1 MLKHKLW
8 RDLIKNRMQF
18 ISIFLMSFLGLFVF
32 VGLDAEG
39 NGLGS
44 SADSYYETTNLADL
58 WVMGKAFTSD
68 DLKRIEQITDIANVE
83 RRLQVNATANLPAD
97 TYIQLNFLEENKIS
111 QLYRK
116 SGEAFRT
123 QSEGIWIDELF
134 AKGQN
139 LNIGDTISIEFEGLK
154 ITEEIKGL
162 IIHPEYVYYLADEGV
177 MIPEYGT
184 YGYGFLSVNEFPV
197 PEQLVFNQLLIDVNS
212 LMNLDRIKDIIKSS
226 LDSDKLVVTD
236 RKQNLSYDTFDSEK
250 EQHITMGFLF
260 PIVFLLIAI
269 LGIITT
275 MTRMT
280 ANQRIQIGTLKALG
294 FTKKTI
300 TRHYMSYGF
309 VISLIGGLLGA
320 YMGYCYLPLLF
331 RESMATVYI
340 LPTWEVTI
348 SSNSYYA
355 IVINVFVST
364 LVSYLAC
371 KKELIDPPAITL
383 KPVVPKKSNPTW
395 IEASKLWEKFSF
407 SAKWNYRDMIR
418 NKMRTL
424 MGIVGVVGCTM
435 LMVCAFGLKD
445 SVADMSEWMYQELMT
460 CKTKILF
467 NEGASTSIKE
477 DFQKKYAGQFI
488 QESPIELTAK
498 NKMKK
503 GSLTVV
509 DDGNYI
515 HFQNPY
521 LTSISLS
528 KNGVALTYK
537 MAKNL
542 GISKGDFIKW
552 HVVGDTKWITSRVEQ
567 LYRSPGNQGISIRR
581 DTFEALEFTFHAT
594 ALLTN
599 QSFKDV
605 DDDQEI
611 IQGIQNIK
619 QMKQDMNE
627 SMEMMN
633 IMVGILIVAAVVL
646 GVVVLY
652 NLGVLTF
659 VEKTREIATL
669 KVLGFKS
676 ARIRGILQ
684 MQNVW
689 VTVVGILIGLPVGYQ
704 FMVLLL
710 STLSESQDIVATVS
724 ILSYSYSI
732 GGTFFVSVL
741 VNVLLS
747 GKVKT
752 IDMVDALKGVE

>member
-8 RDLIKNRMQF
+8 RDLLKNKMQF
-18 ISIFLMSFLGLFVF
+18 ISIFLMSFLGLLVF

-39 NGLGS
+39 NGLGI
-44 SADSYYETTNLADL
+44 SAKSYYEATNLADL

-68 DLKRIEQITDIANVE
+68 DIRTLKQVNGISKAQ
-83 RRLQVNATANLPAD
+83 RRLQVNATAKLAKDP
-97 TYIQLNFLEENKIS
+97 YLQLNFVEENEVS
-111 QLYRK
+111 QIYRK
-116 SGEAFRT
+116 SGEEFNP

-139 LNIGDTISIEFEGLK
+139 LDIGDTISIEFEGLE

-162 IIHPEYVYYLADEGV
+162 ILHPEYVYYLTDEGA
-177 MIPEYGT
+177 MIPEYSS
-184 YGYGFLSVNEFPV
+184 YGFGFLSKNEYPV
-197 PEQLVFNQLLIDVNS
+197 PEQLIFNQLLIDAEPQD
-212 LMNLDRIKDIIKSS
+212 LDRIKSMIKSA

-236 RKQNLSYDTFDSEK
+236 RNQNLSYATFDAEK

-260 PIVFLLIAI
+260 PIIFLLIAI

-309 VISLIGGLLGA
+309 VISLVGGLLGA
-320 YMGYCYLPLLF
+320 YIGYCYLPLLF
-331 RESMATVYI
+331 RESMGMVYI
-340 LPTWEVTI
+340 LPVWEVSI
-348 SSNSYYA
+348 SANSYYA
-355 IVINVFVST
+355 IVANTIIST

-371 KKELIDPPAITL
+371 KKELRDPPAITL
-383 KPVVPKKSNPTW
+383 KPVVPKKNKPTW
-395 IEASKLWEKFSF
+395 IEASKLWEKLSF
-407 SAKWNYRDMIR
+407 SSKWNYRDMIR

-424 MGIVGVVGCTM
+424 MGIVGVLGCTM
-435 LMVCAFGLKD
+435 LLVCAFGLKD
-445 SVADMSEWMYQELMT
+445 SVADMSGWMYQELMT

-467 NEGASTSIKE
+467 NEGTSMSIKDE
-477 DFQKKYAGQFI
+477 YQKKYAGQLI

-498 NKMKK
+498 NKMKT

-509 DDGNYI
+509 DEGNYI
-515 HFQNPY
+515 HFQNPN
-521 LTSISLS
+521 LAHISLS

-542 GISKGDFIKW
+542 GVGKGDFIQW

-567 LYRSPGNQGISIRR
+567 LYRSPGNQGIAMRR
-581 DTFEALEFTFHAT
+581 DTFEALEFTFQAT

-599 QSFKDV
+599 LSPNETIC
-605 DDDQEI
+605 DQDK
-611 IQGIQNIK
+611 IQGIQNIT

-627 SMEMMN
+627 TMEMMN
-633 IMVGILIVAAVVL
+633 IMVGILIVAAVIL

-652 NLGVLTF
+652 NLGVITF

-669 KVLGFKS
+669 KVLGFS
-676 ARIRGILQ
+676 SGRIRGILQ
-684 MQNVW
+684 MQNIW
-689 VTVVGILIGLPVGYQ
+689 VTVVGIFFGLPVGYQ

-724 ILSYSYSI
+724 ILSYCYSI
-732 GGTFFVSVL
+732 GGTFLVSVL
-741 VNVLLS
+741 VNTLLS

>member
-8 RDLIKNRMQF
+8 RDLLKNKMQF
-18 ISIFLMSFLGLFVF
+18 ISIFLMSFLGLLVF

-39 NGLGS
+39 NGLGI
-44 SADSYYETTNLADL
+44 SAKSYYEATNLADL

-68 DLKRIEQITDIANVE
+68 DIRTLKQVNGISKAQ
-83 RRLQVNATANLPAD
+83 RRLQVNATAKLAKD
-97 TYIQLNFLEENKIS
+97 SYLQLNFVEENEVS
-111 QLYRK
+111 QIYRK
-116 SGEAFRT
+116 SGEEFNP

-139 LNIGDTISIEFEGLK
+139 LNIGDTISIEFEGLE

-162 IIHPEYVYYLADEGV
+162 ILHPEYVYYLTDEGA
-177 MIPEYGT
+177 MIPEYSS
-184 YGYGFLSVNEFPV
+184 YGFGFLSKNEYPV
-197 PEQLVFNQLLIDVNS
+197 PEQLIFNQLLIDAES
-212 LMNLDRIKDIIKSS
+212 QDLDRIKSMIKSA

-236 RKQNLSYDTFDSEK
+236 RNQNLSYATFDAEK

-260 PIVFLLIAI
+260 PIIFLLIAI

-309 VISLIGGLLGA
+309 VISLVGGLLGA
-320 YMGYCYLPLLF
+320 YIGYRYLPLLF
-331 RESMATVYI
+331 RESMGMVYI
-340 LPTWEVTI
+340 LPAWEVVI
-348 SSNSYYA
+348 STNSYYA
-355 IVINVFVST
+355 IVTNTIIST

-371 KKELIDPPAITL
+371 KKELRDPPAITL
-383 KPVVPKKSNPTW
+383 KPVVPKKNKPTW
-395 IEASKLWEKFSF
+395 IEASKFWEKLSF
-407 SAKWNYRDMIR
+407 SSKWNYRDMIR

-424 MGIVGVVGCTM
+424 MGIVGVLGCTM
-435 LMVCAFGLKD
+435 LLVCAFGLKD
-445 SVADMSEWMYQELMT
+445 SVADMSGWMYQELMT
-460 CKTKILF
+460 CKTRILF
-467 NEGASTSIKE
+467 NEGTSMSIKDE
-477 DFQKKYAGQFI
+477 YQKKYAGQLI

-498 NKMKK
+498 NKMKT

-509 DDGNYI
+509 DKGNYI
-515 HFQNPY
+515 HFQDPN
-521 LTSISLS
+521 LAHISLS

-542 GISKGDFIKW
+542 GVTKGDFIQW

-567 LYRSPGNQGISIRR
+567 LYRSPGNQGIAMRR
-581 DTFEALEFTFHAT
+581 DTFETLEFTFQAT
-594 ALLTN
+594 ALLSN
-599 QSFKDV
+599 QSPNETIH
-605 DDDQEI
+605 DQDK
-611 IQGIQNIK
+611 IQGIQDIT

-627 SMEMMN
+627 TMEMMN
-633 IMVGILIVAAVVL
+633 IMVGILIVAAVIL

-652 NLGVLTF
+652 NLGVITF

-669 KVLGFKS
+669 KVLGFS
-676 ARIRGILQ
+676 SGRIRGILQ

-689 VTVVGILIGLPVGYQ
+689 VTVVGILIGLPIGYQ

-724 ILSYSYSI
+724 ILSYCYSI
-732 GGTFFVSVL
+732 GGTFLVSVL
-741 VNVLLS
+741 VNTLLS

>member
-8 RDLIKNRMQF
+8 RDLLKNKMQF
-18 ISIFLMSFLGLFVF
+18 ISIFLMSFLGLLVF

-39 NGLGS
+39 NGLGI
-44 SADSYYETTNLADL
+44 SAKSYYEATNLADL

-68 DLKRIEQITDIANVE
+68 DIRTLKQVNGISKAQ
-83 RRLQVNATANLPAD
+83 RRLQVNATAKLAKDP
-97 TYIQLNFLEENKIS
+97 YLQLNFVEENEVS
-111 QLYRK
+111 QIYRK
-116 SGEAFRT
+116 SGEEFNP

-139 LNIGDTISIEFEGLK
+139 LDIGDTISIEFEGLE

-162 IIHPEYVYYLADEGV
+162 ILHPEYVYYLTDEGA
-177 MIPEYGT
+177 MIPEYSS
-184 YGYGFLSVNEFPV
+184 YGFGFLSKNEYPV
-197 PEQLVFNQLLIDVNS
+197 PEQLIFNQLLIDAEPQD
-212 LMNLDRIKDIIKSS
+212 LDRIKSMIKSA

-236 RKQNLSYDTFDSEK
+236 RNQNLSYATFDAEK

-260 PIVFLLIAI
+260 PIIFLLIAI

-309 VISLIGGLLGA
+309 VISLVGGLLGA
-320 YMGYCYLPLLF
+320 YIGYCYLPLLF
-331 RESMATVYI
+331 RESMGMVYI
-340 LPTWEVTI
+340 LPVWEVSI
-348 SSNSYYA
+348 SANSYYA
-355 IVINVFVST
+355 IVANTIIST

-371 KKELIDPPAITL
+371 KKELRDPPAITL
-383 KPVVPKKSNPTW
+383 KPVVPKKNKPTW
-395 IEASKLWEKFSF
+395 IEASKLWEKLSF
-407 SAKWNYRDMIR
+407 SSKWNYRDMIR

-424 MGIVGVVGCTM
+424 MGIVGVLGCTM
-435 LMVCAFGLKD
+435 LLVCAFGLKD
-445 SVADMSEWMYQELMT
+445 SVADMSGWMYQELMT

-467 NEGASTSIKE
+467 NEGTSRSIKDE
-477 DFQKKYAGQFI
+477 YQKKHAGQLI

-498 NKMKK
+498 NNMKT

-509 DDGNYI
+509 DEGNYI
-515 HFQNPY
+515 HFQNPN
-521 LTSISLS
+521 LAHISLS

-542 GISKGDFIKW
+542 GVEKGDFIQW

-567 LYRSPGNQGISIRR
+567 LYRSPGNQGIAMRR
-581 DTFEALEFTFHAT
+581 DTFEALEFTFQAT

-599 QSFKDV
+599 QSPNETIR
-605 DDDQEI
+605 DQDK
-611 IQGIQNIK
+611 IQGIQNIT

-627 SMEMMN
+627 TMEMMN
-633 IMVGILIVAAVVL
+633 IMVGILIVAAVIL

-652 NLGVLTF
+652 NLGVITF

-669 KVLGFKS
+669 KVLGFS
-676 ARIRGILQ
+676 SGRIRGILQ

-689 VTVVGILIGLPVGYQ
+689 VTVVGIFFGLPMGYQ

-724 ILSYSYSI
+724 ILSYCYSI
-732 GGTFFVSVL
+732 GGTFLVSVL
-741 VNVLLS
+741 VNTLLS